1 MISRQELEGHW
12 DELKGRLQEKWGQLT
27 DDELQQ
33 ARGNTNQ
40 LVGVIERKTGQSR
53 REIEDFIDG
62 MVATGQS
69 KMKEAVETAG
79 RYAGQAT
86 DAMREQYDHMAENV
100 RAGYE
105 RAGEMV
111 RRSPVE
117 SVAVAF
123 GAGIITGVVVGLMM
137 RR

>member
-1 MISRQELEGHW
+1 
-12 DELKGRLQEKWGQLT
+12 
-27 DDELQQ
+27 
-33 ARGNTNQ
+33 
-40 LVGVIERKTGQSR
+40 
-53 REIEDFIDG
+53 
-62 MVATGQS
+62 
-69 KMKEAVETAG
+69 MKEAVETAG
-79 RYAGQAT
+79 RYAEQASE
-86 DAMREQYDHMAENV
+86 AFREQYDHAAESV

-137 RR
+137 RK